1 MGKDK
6 KLLAIGSATRLGVRF
21 SNIVLTLVLTPF
33 ITRELGL
40 EMWGLWALIGAFL
53 SYYSLTDLGMG
64 ASIARFASGSL
75 AKQEYDQC
83 NKYLSTAF
91 AVYSGMGA
99 VMALVT
105 FAIAGGA
112 YVLDLPQ
119 GNGEVFAHV
128 IVVMGLSFAIGMPLQ
143 VYGGALS
150 ANLRF
155 DLLSYFQCVAIVIRT
170 GLVVA
175 FLLGGLGI
183 LGLAYASMAA
193 SLSSYVITIFASH
206 RVLPQVRVKHAC
218 MSRATAREMFS
229 YSSWVTVANIT
240 SIVRFRIDALVI
252 TICLGLT
259 PTGIYQIASM
269 FAMHLHDGMNSIFGI
284 LFPYFSRLN
293 ASEQHE
299 KLVRAMFF
307 TTRRA
312 IQIAMLGGFAMIAW
326 GQDFLTWWLEPAYAD
341 AYPSLV
347 VLVTCMCFACGQMPL
362 YHYLFGLSKSKFF
375 AITHGIEA
383 AMNLSISLILIN
395 FTTLGIL
402 GVALGTMIPMIIVQV
417 TVLPIYACRQL
428 GIKPTTYFL
437 FVLRVVLVSLIG
449 LAIPT
454 MVAFEFSKPNLVL
467 IIAEFAISAVA
478 YLLVVWAIESMS
490 FERAERRNPLRW
502 FLAVP
507 SQV

>member
-1 MGKDK
+1 MGKEK
-6 KLLAIGSATRLGVRF
+6 KLLAIGSATRLAVRF
-21 SNIVLTLVLTPF
+21 GNIVLTLVLTPF
-33 ITRELGL
+33 IIRQLGP
-40 EMWGLWALIGAFL
+40 EHWGLWALVGAFL

-75 AKQEYDQC
+75 AKHEYEQC

-91 AVYSGMGA
+91 AVYTGMGA
-99 VMALVT
+99 LMALVT

-112 YVLDLPQ
+112 YFWDLPE
-119 GNGEVFAHV
+119 GNGGLFAHV
-128 IVVMGLSFAIGMPLQ
+128 IMVMGLSFAIGMPLQ

-155 DLLSYFQCVAIVIRT
+155 DLLSYFQFVAMIVRT

-175 FLLGGLGI
+175 FLLGGLGV
-183 LGLAYASMAA
+183 LGLAYASAIA
-193 SLSSYVITIFASH
+193 SLLSYVITIVASH
-206 RVLPQVRVKHAC
+206 RTLPAVRVRRTC
-218 MSRATAREMFS
+218 MTRETAREMFS
-229 YSSWVTVANIT
+229 YSSWVTVANLT
-240 SIVRFRIDALVI
+240 SIFRFRIDALVI
-252 TICLGLT
+252 TIFLGLT

-293 ASEQHE
+293 AAEQHE
-299 KLVRAMFF
+299 KLIRAMFF

-326 GQDFLTWWLEPAYAD
+326 GQDFLAWWLDPQFAD

-347 VLVTCMCFACGQMPL
+347 VLVICMAFACGQMPT

-383 AMNLSISLILIN
+383 IVNVALSLILIK
-395 FTTLGIL
+395 FTSLGIL
-402 GVALGTMIPMIIVQV
+402 GVALGTMIPMLAVQV

-428 GIKPTTYFL
+428 GIRPSMYFL
-437 FVLRVVLVSLIG
+437 FVARVVLVSLVG
-449 LAIPT
+449 LAIPA
-454 MVAFEFSKPNLVL
+454 MIAYELSKPSLVY
-467 IIAEFAISAVA
+467 IVVEFAVSAVI
-478 YLLVVWAIESMS
+478 YLLVVWGIETLS
-490 FERAERRNPLRW
+490 FERTERRNPLRW

-507 SQV
+507 SRI